1 MLTGLMC
8 ASPGSQSLF
17 NSVRQL
23 VSAQSWPLL
32 PGALLWGGGGSDSV
46 FLDKY
51 LQNGCFHQ
59 LLAELSFTSWLLPA
73 DLSCND

>member
-1 MLTGLMC
+1 M
-8 ASPGSQSLF
+8 
-17 NSVRQL
+17 
-23 VSAQSWPLL
+23 
-32 PGALLWGGGGSDSV
+32 GGGGSDSV

-59 LLAELSFTSWLLPA
+59 LSAELSFTSWLLPA